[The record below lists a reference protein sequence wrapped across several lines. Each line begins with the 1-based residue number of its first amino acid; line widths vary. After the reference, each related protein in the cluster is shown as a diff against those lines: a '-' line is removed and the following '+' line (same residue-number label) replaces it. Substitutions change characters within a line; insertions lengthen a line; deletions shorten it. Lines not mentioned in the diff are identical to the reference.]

1 MEASVGFGIIGTG
14 NIAQFHAACIE
25 KISNAEL
32 LGVLSK
38 SQSRALQMAPKFNAP
53 VFWEEEAI
61 LENPKVDVI
70 IICNE
75 SGLHGETISKISKA
89 RKNILCEKPLETSLE
104 KIDAIESVVKQN
116 QVKLACVFQNR
127 ENPEF
132 KKLKKFLAAGVL
144 GKPLLCQTSINWYRP
159 EEYYRDSWRGT
170 KKLDGGAALMNQ
182 GIHTIDLMLDL
193 MGDVSEISG
202 YIDTLHHKIEG
213 EDVGVASFKFKNGA
227 LGTLSGGTALFPGL
241 PESIHI
247 YGTQGSIFFS
257 GGKITS
263 STIESVQKE
272 LANTAGDSGSGA
284 SDPMAITDQFHQ
296 AVIKD
301 MIEVVTLDKKPK
313 VDLQEAKK
321 SVALINAIY
330 KSNGNAVL
338 LKSLK

>member
-1 MEASVGFGIIGTG
+1 M
-14 NIAQFHAACIE
+14 
-25 KISNAEL
+25 
-32 LGVLSK
+32 
-38 SQSRALQMAPKFNAP
+38 
-53 VFWEEEAI
+53 
-61 LENPKVDVI
+61 
-70 IICNE
+70 
-75 SGLHGETISKISKA
+75 
-89 RKNILCEKPLETSLE
+89 
-104 KIDAIESVVKQN
+104 
-116 QVKLACVFQNR
+116 
-127 ENPEF
+127 
-132 KKLKKFLAAGVL
+132 
-144 GKPLLCQTSINWYRP
+144 
-159 EEYYRDSWRGT
+159 
-170 KKLDGGAALMNQ
+170 
-182 GIHTIDLMLDL
+182 
-193 MGDVSEISG
+193 
-202 YIDTLHHKIEG
+202 
-213 EDVGVASFKFKNGA
+213 
-227 LGTLSGGTALFPGL
+227 

>member
-1 MEASVGFGIIGTG
+1 
-14 NIAQFHAACIE
+14 
-25 KISNAEL
+25 
-32 LGVLSK
+32 
-38 SQSRALQMAPKFNAP
+38 
-53 VFWEEEAI
+53 
-61 LENPKVDVI
+61 
-70 IICNE
+70 
-75 SGLHGETISKISKA
+75 
-89 RKNILCEKPLETSLE
+89 
-104 KIDAIESVVKQN
+104 
-116 QVKLACVFQNR
+116 
-127 ENPEF
+127 
-132 KKLKKFLAAGVL
+132 
-144 GKPLLCQTSINWYRP
+144 
-159 EEYYRDSWRGT
+159 
-170 KKLDGGAALMNQ
+170 MNQ

-272 LANTAGDSGSGA
+272 LENTAADSGSGA

>member
-1 MEASVGFGIIGTG
+1 MESSVGFGIIGTG
-14 NIAQFHAACIE
+14 NIALFHAACIE

-38 SQSRALQMAPKFNAP
+38 SQSRALQMAPKFIAP
-53 VFWEEEAI
+53 VFWEEDSV

-75 SGLHGETISKISKA
+75 SGLHGETISKIAKA
-89 RKNILCEKPLETSLE
+89 GKHILCEKPLETSLE
-104 KIDAIESVVKQN
+104 KIDIIESVVKKN

-132 KKLKKFLAAGVL
+132 KKLKKFLAEGVL

-159 EEYYRDSWRGT
+159 EEYYHDSWRGT
-170 KKLDGGAALMNQ
+170 KKLDGGAAFMNQ
-182 GIHTIDLMLDL
+182 GIHTIDLMLHL

-202 YIDTLHHKIEG
+202 YIDTLHHNIEG
-213 EDVGVASFKFKNGA
+213 EDVGVASFRFKNGA

-247 YGTQGSIFFS
+247 YGTLGSIFFS
-257 GGKITS
+257 GGKIVS
-263 STIESVQKE
+263 STVESVQKE
-272 LANTAGDSGSGA
+272 LENSAVDSGSGA
-284 SDPMAITDQFHQ
+284 SDPMAISDEFHQ

-313 VDLQEAKK
+313 VDLWEAKK
-321 SVALINAIY
+321 SVALINSIY
-330 KSNGNAVL
+330 KSNGNALL
-338 LKSLK
+338 LKSLQ